1 MNMELVLQNIQDGI
15 MISIIGMG
23 FVMCFLTLMMGFMR
37 VTESIM
43 LKLNEI
49 FPEEKKE
56 EIKKITNNNKD
67 EELAVAI
74 AVAKY
79 KELIKGGI

>member
-49 FPEEKKE
+49 FPEEKKV